1 MAAKIDNTG
10 NKQGVSRREI
20 LGGGVAMS
28 TLAAAS
34 IGSAAVGGAA
44 GVMVAPRAAY
54 AATDATDEAN
64 VPPGKL
70 DEYVG
75 FWSSGQ
81 TGEVRILGIPSMR
94 ELMRIPVFNRCSAT
108 GWGQTNESLKI
119 MTEGLMPETRDRLA
133 KLGMKTF
140 FNGDTHHP
148 RPSVTNGSYD
158 GRYVFIND
166 KANTRLARIRL
177 DVMKTDKIIEIPN
190 AHSIHGMRV
199 QRYPKTGYVF
209 CNGENRA
216 PLLND
221 GRDLDDYKKWR
232 SVFTAVDGDTMQVAW
247 QVIVSGNLDNCDTD
261 YQNKY
266 AASTCYNAEEEI
278 TLEGMTSSETDH
290 AVFFDIGAIEA
301 AVKAGKAQTIN
312 GVPVL
317 DGTKQAKSPYTL
329 YIPIANSPHGCN
341 ATPDGKYVVINGK
354 LSPTTTVVQWDKLAD
369 CFAGKADPKSAIVAN
384 VQLGLGPLHTSFDGK
399 GNCYTSLFLDSQV
412 VKWNMDDALRAYKGE
427 KVDPIRQKLDVN
439 YQVGH
444 VNASMSETK
453 DADGKWLVALC
464 KFSKD
469 RFINVGPL
477 KPECEQLIDISG
489 DEMKLVHDGSSFA
502 EPHDAT
508 IMKANMINPLEI
520 WKRDDPMWEEA
531 RQWAKK
537 DGLKLEE
544 ANQVVRDG
552 KKVRVYMTSNAPAY
566 GLTSFKVKKGDEV
579 TIIQTN
585 MDDVVDLT
593 HGFTMVDYGIAMEVG
608 PQATS
613 SVTFVADKPGVYY
626 YYCQWF
632 CHALHMEMSG
642 QMLVEAESA

>member
-1 MAAKIDNTG
+1 MTKKHEVAE
-10 NKQGVSRREI
+10 NKDGVSRRDI

-28 TLAAAS
+28 TLA
-34 IGSAAVGGAA
+34 IGGTAA
-44 GVMVAPRAAY
+44 GVAAGAAAGVTLAPKAAQASESDKYNVAP
-54 AATDATDEAN
+54 
-64 VPPGKL
+64 GQL

-81 TGEVRILGIPSMR
+81 TGELRVLGLPSMR
-94 ELMRIPVFNRCSAT
+94 ELMRVPVFNRCSAT

-119 MTEGLMPETRDRLA
+119 LSEGLTPQTQERLA
-133 KLGMKTF
+133 KRGLKTF
-140 FNGDTHHP
+140 QNGDAHHP

-166 KANTRLARIRL
+166 KANTRLARIRI

-216 PLLND
+216 PLVND
-221 GRDLDDYKKWR
+221 GRDLDDPKKWG
-232 SVFTAVDGDTMQVAW
+232 SVFTAVDGDTMKVAW
-247 QVIVSGNLDNCDTD
+247 QVLVSGNLDNCDTD

-266 AASTCYNAEEEI
+266 AASTCYNSEEGT
-278 TLEGMTSSETDH
+278 TLEEMTASETDH
-290 AVFFDIGAIEA
+290 AVFFDIAAIEA
-301 AVKAGKAQTIN
+301 GVKGGKAEMIN

-317 DGTKQAKSPYTL
+317 DGRKQAKSPYTI

-341 ATPDGKYVVINGK
+341 ADPSGKYVVINGK
-354 LSPTTTVVQWDKLAD
+354 LSPTTTVIEWAKLD
-369 CFAGKADPKSAIVAN
+369 DVFAGKAEPKSAIVAN
-384 VQLGLGPLHTSFDGK
+384 VELGLGPLHTSFDGR
-399 GNCYTSLFLDSQV
+399 GNAYTSLFLDSQI
-412 VKWNMDDALRAYKGE
+412 VKWNIDEAIRAYKGE
-427 KVDPIRQKLDVN
+427 KIDPIKQKLDVN

-489 DEMKLVHDGSSFA
+489 DEMKLVHDGSTFA

-520 WKRDDPMWEEA
+520 WKRDDPMWEDA
-531 RQWAKK
+531 RQQAAK
-537 DGLKLEE
+537 DGVKLEE
-544 ANQVVRDG
+544 DNKVIRDG
-552 KKVRVYMTSNAPAY
+552 NKVRVYMTSSAPKF
-566 GLTSFKVKKGDEV
+566 GIESFKVKVGDEV

-585 MDDVVDLT
+585 VDDVVDLT
-593 HGFTMVDYGIAMEVG
+593 HGFTLVNYGIAMEVG

-613 SVTFVADKPGVYY
+613 SVTFIADTPGVYY

-642 QMLVEAESA
+642 QMLVEA